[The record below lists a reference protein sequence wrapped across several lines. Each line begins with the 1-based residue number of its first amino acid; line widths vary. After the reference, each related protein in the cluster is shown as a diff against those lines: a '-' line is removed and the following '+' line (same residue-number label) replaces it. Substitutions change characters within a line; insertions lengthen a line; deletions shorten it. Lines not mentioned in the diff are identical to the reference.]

1 MQMHSGGAI
10 RFSGKRTDS
19 QIKIPPLGGILVETT
34 SCCGTWPLCNRPL
47 ASGTGK
53 EAGQGCWGGMGKDS
67 ARFADKGMSQ
77 SRLGSLRLVPSRS
90 MI

>member
-10 RFSGKRTDS
+10 RFSGKGTDS
-19 QIKIPPLGGILVETT
+19 QIKMPPLGGIFSRNDKLLWNLTALQQAM
-34 SCCGTWPLCNRPL
+34 GFWD
-47 ASGTGK
+47 
-53 EAGQGCWGGMGKDS
+53 GMGKGS